1 MKYQK
6 MLDRINSGKESR
18 SNLRKILNNAETM
31 FKNGDDEA
39 KAIIE
44 AINIATPSDTYIL
57 FMGFCP
63 DANIENRLD
72 IEWREKGICT
82 FDWEE
87 SEGQMAAFQEI
98 RVGDLV
104 VLKKI
109 QVFGKTMEVSGHGRV
124 KSISQ
129 DEKGHNHL
137 IMNWSDQQKTIEVP
151 LMGCFSTVN
160 IKSMEKVEEQMPEEF
175 FEWLNN

>member
-39 KAIIE
+39 KVIIE

-63 DANIENRLD
+63 DANIANRLD
-72 IEWREKGICT
+72 LEWREKSICT

-87 SEGQMAAFQEI
+87 SEGQMAAFQEV
-98 RVGDLV
+98 RAGDLV

-124 KSISQ
+124 KSIAK
-129 DEKGHNHL
+129 DENGHNYL
-137 IMNWSDQQKTIEVP
+137 IMDWSAQQETLEVP
-151 LMGCFSTVN
+151 LMACNSTVN
-160 IKSMEKVEEQMPEEF
+160 IKSMETVEDQMPEEF
-175 FEWLNN
+175 FEWLNS